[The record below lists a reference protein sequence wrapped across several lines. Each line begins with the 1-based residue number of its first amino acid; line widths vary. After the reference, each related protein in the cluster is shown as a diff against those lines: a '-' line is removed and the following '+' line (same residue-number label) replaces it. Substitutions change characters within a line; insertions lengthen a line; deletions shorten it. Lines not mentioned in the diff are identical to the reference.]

1 MPTPDRMKGKASC
14 WFFALLLYLVHFII
28 PIKGNSDVTSV
39 LQDIFSMLMPYIGDR
54 NGDWRFICHPETYQ
68 MSTFKHFWWLHLTR
82 HLWIYLLSADPS
94 HLCAFKFWGPV

>member
-1 MPTPDRMKGKASC
+1 
-14 WFFALLLYLVHFII
+14 VHFII

-94 HLCAFKFWGPV
+94 HLCAFKFWGPVVNSSLQGL